1 MIEKQVNNCMAA
13 HHTGKE
19 QLVLCHPALFV
30 WKYCHGMSQNRILLF
45 YVLKLR
51 VWCLIVI
58 VICDYSPEGT
68 AVWMNFRQSLDHR
81 TECPKLD
88 TATSILLR
96 LIPRNNSA
104 GAPGKWERKVPFFF
118 FETKRNVA
126 QSWWF
131 LQNWHARSP
140 SVVFLPKQE
149 CGSVNWLALIR
160 PVWVPITAWP
170 QRNQTENSA

>member
-1 MIEKQVNNCMAA
+1 MIEKQ
-13 HHTGKE
+13 
-19 QLVLCHPALFV
+19 VLCHPALFLC
-30 WKYCHGMSQNRILLF
+30 KSCRGMSQNRICPIFFCFMFSNWGFDVRLWSLWLF
-45 YVLKLR
+45 T
-51 VWCLIVI
+51 W
-58 VICDYSPEGT
+58 DGGANDS
-68 AVWMNFRQSLDHR
+68 RQSLDHG
-81 TECPKLD
+81 TQCPKVD